1 MAETRAAG
9 AIYDLGYQRYQG
21 TRLGRANAFKSL
33 LIFSL
38 RTAFGLGR
46 GVRSKIIPFIVL
58 AIVFF
63 PAVATVFAASATGM
77 ATLINYAGQLQFTGY
92 LLALFAAAQA
102 PELIVTDRQHGVL
115 SLYLSRPLSGPDYA
129 IAKLGALVGAMLV
142 LTLGP
147 QLFLF
152 IGKIGISTTPWVA
165 FKAEYGKLVPIVGG
179 MLVISC
185 FMAAIGLSL
194 ASLASRRAYAS
205 AAVIGFFLLTPAISS
220 LTREASTGDVKR
232 YSILLNPLL
241 VITGF
246 SNWLFDIEAK
256 RRSTVGRADLPGTAY
271 LYVVLGVCI
280 VGISILWWRYRRSEA

>member
-9 AIYDLGYQRYQG
+9 AIYDLGYQQYRG

-33 LIFSL
+33 FTFSL

-46 GVRSKIIPFIVL
+46 GARSKIIPFVVL

-63 PAVATVFAASATGM
+63 PAIAIVFAAATTGLTSA
-77 ATLINYAGQLQFTGY
+77 INYAFQLQFTGY

-129 IAKLGALVGAMLV
+129 MAKLTALVGAMLV

-147 QLFLF
+147 MLVLF
-152 IGKIGISTTPWVA
+152 IGKIGIATVPWTA
-165 FKAEYGKLVPIVGG
+165 FKDEYRKLVPIIGG
-179 MLVISC
+179 MLGVSF
-185 FMAAIGLSL
+185 FMATIGLSL

-256 RRSTVGRADLPGTAY
+256 RRSTIGRADLPGAAY
-271 LYVVLGVCI
+271 LYVILGVCA
-280 VGISILWWRYRRSEA
+280 VGLSIIWWRYHRSEA

>member
-9 AIYDLGYQRYQG
+9 AIYDLGYQQYRG

-33 LIFSL
+33 FTFSL

-46 GVRSKIIPFIVL
+46 GARSKIIPFVVL

-63 PAVATVFAASATGM
+63 PAIATVFAAATTGFSA
-77 ATLINYAGQLQFTGY
+77 AINYAFQLQFTGY

-115 SLYLSRPLSGPDYA
+115 SLYLSRPLSGTDYA
-129 IAKLGALVGAMLV
+129 MAKLTALIGAMLV

-147 QLFLF
+147 MLFLF
-152 IGKIGISTTPWVA
+152 IGKIGIATVPWTA
-165 FKAEYGKLVPIVGG
+165 FKDEYPKLVPIVGG
-179 MLVISC
+179 MLGVSC

-205 AAVIGFFLLTPAISS
+205 AAVIGIFLLMPAVSS
-220 LTREASTGDVKR
+220 LVRTASTGDMKR
-232 YSILLNPLL
+232 YSVLLNPLL

-256 RRSTVGRADLPGTAY
+256 RRSTVGRADLPGVAY
-271 LYVVLGVCI
+271 LYVILGVGI
-280 VGISILWWRYRRSEA
+280 VGIGILWWRYRRSEA

>member
-9 AIYDLGYQRYQG
+9 AIYDLGYQQYRG
-21 TRLGRANAFKSL
+21 TRLGRANAFTSL
-33 LIFSL
+33 FTFSL

-46 GVRSKIIPFIVL
+46 GARSKIIPFVVL

-63 PAVATVFAASATGM
+63 PAIAIVFAAATTG
-77 ATLINYAGQLQFTGY
+77 LIGAVNYAFQLQFTGY

-129 IAKLGALVGAMLV
+129 MAKLSALIAAMLV

-147 QLFLF
+147 MLVLF
-152 IGKIGISTTPWVA
+152 IGKIGIAPVAWDA
-165 FKAEYGKLVPIVGG
+165 FKGEYRKLMPIVGG
-179 MLVISC
+179 MFVVSC

-205 AAVIGFFLLTPAISS
+205 AAVIGFFLLMPAVSS
-220 LTREASTGDVKR
+220 LTRTASSGDMKR

-241 VITGF
+241 VISGF

-256 RRSTVGRADLPGTAY
+256 RRSTVGRADLPGVAY
-271 LYVVLGVCI
+271 LYVVLGVC
-280 VGISILWWRYRRSEA
+280 VAGIAILWWRYRRSEA

>member
-1 MAETRAAG
+1 MAEARAAG
-9 AIYDLGYQRYQG
+9 AIYDLGYQQYRG
-21 TRLGRANAFKSL
+21 TRLGRANAFTSL
-33 LIFSL
+33 FTFSL

-46 GVRSKIIPFIVL
+46 GVRSKIIPFVVL

-63 PAVATVFAASATGM
+63 PAIAVVFAAATTGLSA
-77 ATLINYAGQLQFTGY
+77 AINYAFQLQFTGY

-115 SLYLSRPLSGPDYA
+115 SLYLSRPLSGTDYA
-129 IAKLGALVGAMLV
+129 LAKLGALVGAMLV

-147 QLFLF
+147 QLLMFV
-152 IGKIGISTTPWVA
+152 GKIGIAPAPWAA
-165 FKAEYGKLVPIVGG
+165 FKDEYGKLMPIVGG
-179 MLVISC
+179 MFVISC

-194 ASLASRRAYAS
+194 ASLAARRAYAS
-205 AAVIGFFLLTPAISS
+205 AAVIGFFLLMPAISS
-220 LTREASTGDVKR
+220 LTREASTGDLKR

-256 RRSTVGRADLPGTAY
+256 RRSTIGRADLPGAAY
-271 LYVVLGVCI
+271 LYVVLGVCLT
-280 VGISILWWRYRRSEA
+280 GIGILWWRYRRSEA